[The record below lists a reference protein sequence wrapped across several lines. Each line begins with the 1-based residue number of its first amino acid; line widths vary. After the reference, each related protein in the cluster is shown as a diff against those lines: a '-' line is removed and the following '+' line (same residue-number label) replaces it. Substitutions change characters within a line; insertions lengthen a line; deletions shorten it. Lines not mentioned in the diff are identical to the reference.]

1 MTKRK
6 FKIKWFDGKIQEV
19 EYNQRDKEIP
29 RIIERNKSVI
39 FKNKKKYSR
48 RCKYKEMEDGND

>member
-1 MTKRK
+1 MKKK

-29 RIIERNKSVI
+29 RIIERNKSAI
-39 FKNKKKYSR
+39 FRNKKKYNR
-48 RCKYKEMEDGND
+48 KCKHKGIDNE

>member
-1 MTKRK
+1 MKKK

-29 RIIERNKSVI
+29 RILERNKSHV
-39 FKNKKKYSR
+39 FKNRKKYNRKS
-48 RCKYKEMEDGND
+48 KYKGVDNEND

>member
-1 MTKRK
+1 MKKK

-29 RIIERNKSVI
+29 RIIERNKSYV
-39 FKNKKKYSR
+39 FKNRKKYTRKS
-48 RCKYKEMEDGND
+48 KYKGVDDEND